1 MSDSLSR
8 LLLSPPSSPS
18 LTDEDYPLTPQQEL
32 FVLEYIIDWNG
43 PRAAKES
50 GYPNPSTTYKT
61 LLGKPNIKKSIR
73 IHLSSRTNY
82 EDRAN
87 RVIKELSHIAYSDPS
102 ELFDENGSL
111 LPPSSLP
118 EHVTR
123 SLSSIEVV
131 RRGHGRIAKNNGSDL
146 LGREP
151 DTSED
156 DENGDVV
163 EWIHKIRQHD
173 KIKALA
179 ILGKHFGI
187 IHDKVELSGPN
198 GGPLQ
203 VESTINLS
211 SFPLWLRQMM
221 VIVSNGGQLSE
232 EVERLLKKEVEEK
245 FMEVGVLLS
254 DSESMVNMVNTMT
267 TIDMVEG
274 EDYDYRKGWIDE
286 QDNREGEMYKNIRF
300 SKGLGCGPF
309 EPSI

>member
-1 MSDSLSR
+1 MSDTFSR

-18 LTDEDYPLTPQQEL
+18 LQDEDYPLTPQQEL

-50 GYPNPSTTYKT
+50 GYPKPSITCKS
-61 LLGKPNIKKSIR
+61 LLSKPNIKKSIR
-73 IHLSSRTNY
+73 VHLSSHTNY

-102 ELFDENGSL
+102 ELFDENGCL

-118 EHVTR
+118 EHVSR
-123 SLSSIEVV
+123 SLSSIEVI
-131 RRGHGRIAKNNGSDL
+131 RRGHGRIPKNNDKYILGS
-146 LGREP
+146 EP
-151 DTSED
+151 PSDGDEDSDSED
-156 DENGDVV
+156 VI

-173 KIKALA
+173 KVKALA

-187 IHDKVELSGPN
+187 VHDKVELSGPN

-221 VIVSNGGQLSE
+221 VVVSNGGQLSE

-245 FMEVGVLLS
+245 FMEVGILLADAS
-254 DSESMVNMVNTMT
+254 SIVNT
-267 TIDMVEG
+267 TIDMVGG
-274 EDYDYRKGWIDE
+274 EDYDYRTEIE
-286 QDNREGEMYKNIRF
+286 TEGQVESIIRF

-309 EPSI
+309 DPTTI